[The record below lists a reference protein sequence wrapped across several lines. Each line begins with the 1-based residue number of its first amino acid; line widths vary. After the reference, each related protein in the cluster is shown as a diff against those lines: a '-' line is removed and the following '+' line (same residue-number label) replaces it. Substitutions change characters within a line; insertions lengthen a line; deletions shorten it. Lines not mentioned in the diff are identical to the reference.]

1 MDNTTMNIIRDELMK
16 EDAYFRELV
25 LKHQN
30 LEKRLSELANIHY
43 PTEEE
48 KIEETVL
55 KKKKL
60 AVKDE
65 IYSRILEYYS
75 KNLQKS

>member
-1 MDNTTMNIIRDELMK
+1 MDNTTMEALREQLMR
-16 EDAYFRELV
+16 EDPHFRELV
-25 LKHQN
+25 LKHQSF
-30 LEKRLSELANIHY
+30 EKRLNELASLHF

-48 KIEETVL
+48 QLEEVVL

-65 IYSRILEYYS
+65 IYSRLLEYS
-75 KNLQKS
+75 KKVKLC